1 MCTGILG
8 EFFLLIFF
16 FIYGGIVLPYR
27 IVHSS
32 SNDSFFIKK
41 TQVSLK
47 QTNPPYRPVGY
58 SFIVFAPS

>member
-1 MCTGILG
+1 MHGNSRGIL
-8 EFFLLIFF
+8 FIKFF

-27 IVHSS
+27 IVHAS

>member
-8 EFFLLIFF
+8 EFFLLIFL
-16 FIYGGIVLPYR
+16 IYGGIVLPYR

-32 SNDSFFIKK
+32 SNDSFFIKT